1 MFSVEADDINR
12 LIKISWSKKVSADEM
27 RECAEQLRALTAD
40 MRPGF
45 RLLSDLTGLESMDL
59 AGTSYIAAIM
69 DLFAA
74 KQVGMIVRVIP
85 DPHKDI
91 GLNILSYFHYGSQ
104 VQVLTYRN
112 LRDALQTLSLGP

>member
-12 LIKISWSKKVSADEM
+12 LIKISWSENVSADEV
-27 RECAEQLRALTAD
+27 RRCAEQLGALTAD

-45 RLLSDLTGLESMDL
+45 RVLTDLTGLESMDHT
-59 AGTSYIAAIM
+59 GSSYIAAIM
-69 DLFAA
+69 DLIAA
-74 KQVGMIVRVIP
+74 KEVTLIVRVIP

-104 VQVLTYRN
+104 VQIVTYQNLT
-112 LRDALQTLSLGP
+112 DALQSLSD